1 MGRALER
8 ARRQLADSIVVQQ
21 QRAQS
26 VVPVKRPLV
35 HVRDVVKSEIPGEKK
50 NQDLSTRLEGCCNNK
65 CYSLSGCVRP
75 IIKR

>member
-26 VVPVKRPLV
+26 VVPVKRSLV

-50 NQDLSTRLEGCCNNK
+50 NHFK
-65 CYSLSGCVRP
+65 
-75 IIKR
+75 I